1 MQEQELEATATTYTA
16 LVSAY
21 CKSDDLDAALE
32 VCLMLC
38 SGRLQSAHSTWGKKT
53 SSSGTLQDFNA
64 RDALDFMPGA
74 LHCSHPP
81 LLPCPFCLSHSV
93 MRCPNCVHNVT

>member
-1 MQEQELEATATTYTA
+1 MAAKSNDCDMQVYARMQEQELEATATTYTA

-38 SGRLQSAHSTWGKKT
+38 CGRRQCCICTQQIGERHYLLQPSI
-53 SSSGTLQDFNA
+53 LQAF
-64 RDALDFMPGA
+64 DALDFMPMA
-74 LHCSHPP
+74 LRCSHP
-81 LLPCPFCLSHSV
+81 LLLHCPFL
-93 MRCPNCVHNVT
+93 